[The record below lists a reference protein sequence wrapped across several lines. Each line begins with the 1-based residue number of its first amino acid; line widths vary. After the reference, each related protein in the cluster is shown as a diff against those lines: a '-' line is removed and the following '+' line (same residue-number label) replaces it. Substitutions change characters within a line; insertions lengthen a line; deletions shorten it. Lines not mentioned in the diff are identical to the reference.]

1 MSNLFLM
8 PSEFENLN
16 KEELIHAFF
25 GTYYETVIV
34 LHDEKLVNDIIDFIR
49 TSLKC
54 TKTSNSMLWKHMWL
68 CYCLFI
74 MQRMK
79 YYYCCE
85 CIKKERINLEETHD
99 NDFIKFIATVNVA
112 SKVLS
117 KGNAILE
124 APRFVDTL
132 IYNNHL
138 PIECKDLYEHK
149 NDVVKFANEYKN
161 MIVFKSEYLNKNK
174 YVNVGEFVF
183 DGLIILK
190 TGFEINPGSIYNC
203 FESVLK
209 LDDSSAFKDFCEKL
223 YNIIK

>member
-1 MSNLFLM
+1 MNNLFLM
-8 PSEFENLN
+8 PNEFKDLS
-16 KEELIHAFF
+16 KEELLHAFF

-34 LHDEKLVNDIIDFIR
+34 LHDEKLVSDIVDFIR
-49 TSLKC
+49 TSLKY
-54 TKTSNSMLWKHMWL
+54 TETSNEMLWKHIWL
-68 CYCLFI
+68 CYCLFV

-124 APRFVDTL
+124 APRFVDVL
-132 IYNNHL
+132 IYNNQL
-138 PIECKDLYEHK
+138 PVECRDLYVRK
-149 NDVVKFANEYKN
+149 NEVMNLAKEYKN
-161 MIVFKSEYLNKNK
+161 MFVFKSNYLNKNK
-174 YVNVGEFVF
+174 YVDIGEFVF

-190 TGFEINPGSIYNC
+190 TGFEINAESIYNC

-209 LDDSSAFKDFCEKL
+209 IEDSNAFKDFCNNL
-223 YNIIK
+223 YSIIK